1 MLAFNETQWALL
13 IAMVGF
19 YLVLCTRTAWAMRRS
34 GRSFFLWLAITIFT
48 TSIPATM
55 VMFHDRRR
63 GYCPADLEDEE
74 EDEPAPQPSP
84 DGHGDEMVTCPKC
97 GRTMR
102 RSQLRRLSGKPKCP
116 HCGSK
121 FDKARP
127 PQTRQ
132 TRQTR

>member
-1 MLAFNETQWALL
+1 MLAFTNTGWAVI
-13 IAMVGF
+13 IAMAGF
-19 YLVLCTRTAWAMRRS
+19 YLVLCTRTAWAMKRS
-34 GRSFFLWLAITIFT
+34 GRSFLMWLAITICT

-55 VMFHDRRR
+55 VMFRDQRR
-63 GYCPADLEDEE
+63 GYCPADIEDN
-74 EDEPAPQPSP
+74 DEYDDPLDAAGTR
-84 DGHGDEMVTCPKC
+84 DDAGHDDEMVTCTKC

-127 PQTRQ
+127 R
-132 TRQTR
+132 